1 MSSNILISVIIPV
14 HNSSKYLNTCI
25 DSIISNID
33 NTDSVLIYYADGLHY
48 CHQYFKN
55 IDEAKQYM
63 NNNNIS
69 TWYVDKYGF
78 TGVDP
83 EKKKIYHRLPY
94 YNILH
99 ELSIGE
105 EINIIAWRWNKASN
119 NEDFGTLLILVKAYL
134 AFKRN
139 DELARIQILSEQ

>member
-1 MSSNILISVIIPV
+1 MRTKK
-14 HNSSKYLNTCI
+14 SKDRYKELN
-25 DSIISNID
+25 N
-33 NTDSVLIYYADGLHY
+33 NTDSVLIYYADGLRY

-105 EINIIAWRWNKASN
+105 EIDKIAWRWNKASN